1 VGNRLKFSFI
11 DQGGQSRIAD
21 VNLKGNTFAGNVL
34 ETSTLYE
41 ITGTRN

>member
-1 VGNRLKFSFI
+1 
-11 DQGGQSRIAD
+11 